1 LKAVNDLVFECLKP
15 KLEHIC
21 DKIQDGLDKVTDE
34 TKQHQSGIIE
44 SYAKI
49 IHEMLKY
56 IESKELTSVQ
66 PLTKPKLRPLKNYIK
81 ILH

>member
-1 LKAVNDLVFECLKP
+1 MKP
-15 KLEHIC
+15 KLEQIC
-21 DKIQDGLDKVTDE
+21 DKIQNSLDDVTDE
-34 TKQHQSGIIE
+34 TNQHQSDIIE

-56 IESKELTSVQ
+56 IESEEPTSLK
-66 PLTKPKLRPLKNYIK
+66 PPTKPKLRPLKNYVK

>member
-1 LKAVNDLVFECLKP
+1 MKGINDLLFECLKP

-21 DKIQDGLDKVTDE
+21 DKIQNSLDNVTDE

-56 IESKELTSVQ
+56 IESKEPISVK
-66 PLTKPKLRPLKNYIK
+66 PLNKPKLRPLKNYIK